1 MDLKIISVNKHF
13 KNGKYRIVA
22 KNLFSGSVKYYSL
35 EECKLNNITPGDL
48 IEVEPMNEQIHLAF
62 NGKKVVIEKVKF
74 KDRKIIISTK
84 DYFEQL
90 ANN

>member
-22 KNLFSGSVKYYSL
+22 KNLFSGLVKYYSL

-48 IEVEPMNEQIHLAF
+48 IEVEPMNETIHLAF
-62 NGKKVVIEKVKF
+62 NGKKTIIEKVKF
-74 KDRKIIISTK
+74 TNRKVIIKNENYFDRII
-84 DYFEQL
+84 
-90 ANN
+90 

>member
-1 MDLKIISVNKHF
+1 MNLKIISVNKHF

-48 IEVEPMNEQIHLAF
+48 IEVEPMDETIHLAF
-62 NGKKVVIEKVKF
+62 NGKKTIIEKVKF
-74 KDRKIIISTK
+74 TNRKVIIKNEDYFDKII
-84 DYFEQL
+84 
-90 ANN
+90 

>member
-48 IEVEPMNEQIHLAF
+48 IEVEPMDETIHLAF
-62 NGKKVVIEKVKF
+62 NGKKTIIEKVKF
-74 KDRKIIISTK
+74 INRKVIIKNEDYFDKII
-84 DYFEQL
+84 
-90 ANN
+90 

>member
-1 MDLKIISVNKHF
+1 MDLKIILVNKHF

-48 IEVEPMNEQIHLAF
+48 IEVEPMDETIHLAF
-62 NGKKVVIEKVKF
+62 NGKKTIIEKVKF
-74 KDRKIIISTK
+74 TNRKVIIKNEDYFDKII
-84 DYFEQL
+84 
-90 ANN
+90 